1 MKAVC
6 VKSYYDKQL
15 KRKVTVG
22 DELELIDDRFKE
34 LSTTSNDAKM
44 TLVKA
49 KPEKKATVKKD
60 KVILNISLLR
70 VTERTKH
77 PQGCYFLPFL

>member
-22 DELELIDDRFKE
+22 DELELTDERFKE
-34 LSTTSNDAKM
+34 LSTPSNDAKM
-44 TLVKA
+44 ALVKA
-49 KPEKKATVKKD
+49 KPAKKAVVKKD
-60 KVILNISLLR
+60 KVILNISQLWA
-70 VTERTKH
+70 TEHTKH
-77 PQGCYFLPFL
+77 P

>member
-15 KRKVTVG
+15 KKKVTVG
-22 DELELIDDRFKE
+22 DELELTDERFKE

-49 KPEKKATVKKD
+49 KPKKKATVKKD
-60 KVILNISLLR
+60 
-70 VTERTKH
+70 
-77 PQGCYFLPFL
+77 

>member
-15 KRKVTVG
+15 KKKVTVG
-22 DELELIDDRFKE
+22 DELELTDERFKE

-49 KPEKKATVKKD
+49 KPKKKATVKK
-60 KVILNISLLR
+60 
-70 VTERTKH
+70 
-77 PQGCYFLPFL
+77 G

>member
-22 DELELIDDRFKE
+22 DELELTE
-34 LSTTSNDAKM
+34 LSTASNDAKM
-44 TLVKA
+44 ALVKA
-49 KPEKKATVKKD
+49 KPAKKAVVKK
-60 KVILNISLLR
+60 
-70 VTERTKH
+70 
-77 PQGCYFLPFL
+77 G

>member
-22 DELELIDDRFKE
+22 DELELTDERFKE

-44 TLVKA
+44 TLVKE
-49 KPEKKATVKKD
+49 KPGKKAAAKK
-60 KVILNISLLR
+60 
-70 VTERTKH
+70 
-77 PQGCYFLPFL
+77 G

>member
-22 DELELIDDRFKE
+22 DELELTDERFKE
-34 LSTTSNDAKM
+34 LSTPMA
-44 TLVKA
+44 LVKA
-49 KPEKKATVKKD
+49 KPAKKAVVKK
-60 KVILNISLLR
+60 
-70 VTERTKH
+70 
-77 PQGCYFLPFL
+77 G

>member
-15 KRKVTVG
+15 KKKVTVG
-22 DELELIDDRFKE
+22 DELELTDDRFKE

-49 KPEKKATVKKD
+49 KPKKKAAAKK
-60 KVILNISLLR
+60 
-70 VTERTKH
+70 
-77 PQGCYFLPFL
+77 G

>member
-22 DELELIDDRFKE
+22 DELELTDERFKE
-34 LSTTSNDAKM
+34 LSTPSNDAKM
-44 TLVKA
+44 ALVKA
-49 KPEKKATVKKD
+49 KPAKRR
-60 KVILNISLLR
+60 L
-70 VTERTKH
+70 
-77 PQGCYFLPFL
+77 